1 MEGQTVS
8 EPIRS
13 TRWLRNQSID
23 ERTESACIPMSFTV
37 ARLEN
42 YDVERGDQYTR
53 DIVFNWLRNYEDHR
67 EKGTGLQLVGTH
79 GSGKTHLAV
88 AALRAAIR
96 TYRQCGRYITANNYI
111 RALDDS
117 RNNDG
122 VLPDNYPDGNL
133 LHYLRSAYDVVVL
146 DDVDSVRDTEFAR
159 RELTDLL
166 ESRVQNKLVTIVTLT
181 NKRDPTKPDESP
193 LIMAVNAKF
202 DSLVRGTSIAASI
215 VNSVDQRSR
224 PVGR

>member
-1 MEGQTVS
+1 MEGQRVS

-13 TRWLRNQSID
+13 TRWLKGQTID
-23 ERTESACIPMSFTV
+23 ERTESACIPLSLTG

-42 YDVERGDQYTR
+42 YDVERGDKYAHDT
-53 DIVFNWLRNYEDHR
+53 VFKWLRNYEDHR
-67 EKGTGLQLVGTH
+67 EKGIGLQLVGTH
-79 GSGKTHLAV
+79 GSGKTHLAI

-96 TYRQCGRYITANNYI
+96 SYRQCGRYITTNNYI
-111 RALDDS
+111 RALDES

-181 NKRDPTKPDESP
+181 NKRDPNQPTESP

-202 DSLVRGTSIAASI
+202 ASLVRGTSLAVSI
-215 VNSVDQRSR
+215 VDSADQRSR

>member
-1 MEGQTVS
+1 MEGQRVS

-23 ERTESACIPMSFTV
+23 ERTESACIPLSFTG

-42 YDVERGDQYTR
+42 YDLERGDKYTH
-53 DIVFNWLRNYEDHR
+53 DIVFKWLLNYEEHR

-88 AALRAAIR
+88 SALRAVIR
-96 TYRQCGRYITANNYI
+96 SYRQCGRYITTNNYI

-133 LHYLRSAYDVVVL
+133 LHYLRSAYDMVVL

-181 NKRDPTKPDESP
+181 NKRDPTKPEESP

-202 DSLVRGTSIAASI
+202 DSLVRGTSLAASI
-215 VNSVDQRSR
+215 VDSADQRSR

>member
-1 MEGQTVS
+1 
-8 EPIRS
+8 
-13 TRWLRNQSID
+13 
-23 ERTESACIPMSFTV
+23 MSDRPSGAAPSRLV
-37 ARLEN
+37 AVLGPTN
-42 YDVERGDQYTR
+42 T
-53 DIVFNWLRNYEDHR
+53 
-67 EKGTGLQLVGTH
+67 
-79 GSGKTHLAV
+79 GKTHLAV

-96 TYRQCGRYITANNYI
+96 SYRQCGRYITTSNFI

-117 RNNDG
+117 RNNAG

-133 LHYLRSAYDVVVL
+133 LHNLRAAYDVVVL

-181 NKRDPTKPDESP
+181 NKRDPNQPTESP

-202 DSLVRGTSIAASI
+202 DSLVRGTSLAVSI
-215 VNSVDQRSR
+215 VDSADQRSR